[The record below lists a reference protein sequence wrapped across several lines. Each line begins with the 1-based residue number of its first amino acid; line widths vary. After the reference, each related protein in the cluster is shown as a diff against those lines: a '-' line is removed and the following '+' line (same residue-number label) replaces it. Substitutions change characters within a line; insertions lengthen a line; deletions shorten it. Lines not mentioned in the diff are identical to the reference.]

1 MAEQKQQRRNARS
14 RSKHLPGLW
23 HYRAEANLTQG
34 QLAEKAGISR
44 PYLSILEWQDS
55 RATIATAKRLADVLG
70 VTVSDLERE
79 PKEEAADL
87 SESGQDLVIDFAP
100 AGFSPLLEWS
110 EDALREYAGEQQVL
124 YERCLADESTETGMH
139 RGALAAALAAR
150 VGNAENFEKVKEAVQ
165 EALKIGERT
174 KEGEITT

>member
-1 MAEQKQQRRNARS
+1 MAEQKQHRRNARS

-55 RATIATAKRLADVLG
+55 RATIETAKRIADALG

-87 SESGQDLVIDFAP
+87 SEPEEEVVIDFA
-100 AGFSPLLEWS
+100 AEGFSPLLEWS
-110 EDALREYAGEQQVL
+110 PEELDEYQRQQQAV
-124 YERCLADESTETGMH
+124 YERCVADDSPEVGMM

-150 VGNAENFEKVKEAVQ
+150 SANEECFGEVKEAV
-165 EALKIGERT
+165 EKALRIGEEI
-174 KEGEITT
+174 KVGEARA